1 MFPSAFVPDARGF
14 YALAFLFCLQGA
26 ERAGYAFF
34 ICLFFL
40 GMTCSFFY
48 RFASGFCLF
57 GVFFC
62 CSALSLFSQQPV
74 ITATPLPQGATQ
86 GELDSL
92 PRRPISELLK
102 PYKYPVKKIRV
113 KGKTEIA
120 YIDVGDA
127 KNKETLLFIHGL
139 NGYIPIWDKVIE
151 DLSEDYRCIA
161 VDLPGFGR
169 SEKGELPINIIFYAD
184 LLVRFLDGLRVR
196 DAYIVGHSMGGQIA
210 TNLALRYATRFR
222 KLILIS
228 PTGIEPFTQVERQAF
243 FDNVSVE
250 TTKKKSDDMLRA
262 DFMRL
267 FYKVPP
273 ESLFMLRDRLAMS
286 RASDYDAYCYAVAR
300 SMIGM
305 VELPTWEMLDGLTQP
320 TLIIF
325 GKYDKLIPNQFFH
338 VVQKPQD
345 VAEYGKSKIRKC
357 IVQMI
362 DRCGHLAQWDNPEA
376 VNQTIRDFLNR

>member
-1 MFPSAFVPDARGF
+1 
-14 YALAFLFCLQGA
+14 
-26 ERAGYAFF
+26 
-34 ICLFFL
+34 
-40 GMTCSFFY
+40 MTYSFFY

-57 GVFFC
+57 GVLFC

-92 PRRPISELLK
+92 PRRPIGELLK
-102 PYKYPVKKIRV
+102 PYKYPVKKTRV

-127 KNKETLLFIHGL
+127 KSKETLLFIHGL

-250 TTKKKSDDMLRA
+250 TTKEKSDDMLRA
-262 DFMRL
+262 DFTRL

-273 ESLFMLRDRLAMS
+273 ESLFMLRDRLAIS
-286 RASDYDAYCYAVAR
+286 RASDYDYYCHAVAR

-320 TLIIF
+320 TLMIF

-376 VNQTIRDFLNR
+376 VNQTIRDFLDR